1 MYLPQ
6 AIVEGLLLNSFSQRE
21 GTIRKMIITLVFFIK
36 VFLAFAVSSLSANF
50 FVVLLK
56 SSKILT
62 GLGEFTLF
70 HTLSNIPVDKGTLGI
85 HQVELVINAR
95 QCLCD
100 SSCVGNHANSA
111 LNTGKVTS
119 RNDSGWLVV
128 DSTFEASWTPVNK
141 LNGTLSLDGGHSSVD
156 ILGNDVSTVH
166 EAASH
171 VLSVPRIAF
180 GHHTSGLKDG
190 VGNLGNR
197 ELLVVGL
204 LCGDHGCVRG
214 KHEVDTRVWNQVG
227 LELGNIHV
235 QGSIETK

>member
-1 MYLPQ
+1 MYLPRNHCR
-6 AIVEGLLLNSFSQRE
+6 GTSSQFFFTERRNKE
-21 GTIRKMIITLVFFIK
+21 RTLHLVLFIK
-36 VFLAFAVSSLSANF
+36 VFLALSIGSLSANLL
-50 FVVLLK
+50 VVLFK

-62 GLGEFTLF
+62 GLGEFTFF
-70 HTLSNIPVDKGTLGI
+70 HTLSDIPMDKGTLGV
-85 HQVELVINAR
+85 HEVKLVINAR
-95 QCLCD
+95 QGF
-100 SSCVGNHANSA
+100 SNGSCVGNHAHGTLDTSQ
-111 LNTGKVTS
+111 VTS
-119 RNDSGWLVV
+119 GDNRGWLVV
-128 DSTFEASWTPVNK
+128 DTAFEASWTPVDK
-141 LNGTLSLDGGHSSVD
+141 LNGTLGLDGGHSSVD

-171 VLSVPRIAF
+171 VLSVSRIAF

-190 VGNLGNR
+190 VGNLGHR